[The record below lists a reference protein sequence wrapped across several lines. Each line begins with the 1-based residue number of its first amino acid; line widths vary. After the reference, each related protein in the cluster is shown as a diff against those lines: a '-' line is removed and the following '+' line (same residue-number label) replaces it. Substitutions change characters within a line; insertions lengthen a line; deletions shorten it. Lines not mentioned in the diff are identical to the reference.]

1 MSTARQLIEKAFER
15 LEAMPGY
22 VRRNDQLQLALLL
35 SDLIDGKSTGIFEA
49 PTGLGKSLASLIPA
63 IAHGI
68 ADKTRVVISTYTN
81 VLAEQY
87 YKRDLPLALSLFEAV
102 DVAALKTQ
110 FLIGRQRYACKAALE
125 QADGSISERFQDVA
139 ELGIETEFNQAFA
152 KGKGLLKMWQT
163 ISVPPVC
170 PGRLCPQY
178 NDCYYYRARRQAE
191 RATLVITN
199 HSVVIQDAI
208 LASQSVEGKG
218 LLGQFD
224 FLLLDEAHD
233 LYAAATGGL
242 EFELSE
248 KKLSM
253 LAGVVNKLEETLI
266 STAGPAGDS
275 REWMK
280 HCEDLR
286 QKLDRLKVDLLSYSM
301 EVGRPGILAA
311 SPAEVWD
318 HPAVKQHHS
327 GQNVDSSRSI
337 ADTAGSSLEEFLQ
350 AAYRLLERWKEEGVG
365 YETVESA
372 RNYLTYLDSYALGC
386 RSLFDPKGVAVSYL
400 GMNGTASH
408 LKQDAIDISEPMQSL
423 LWDRGPWACMSA
435 TLALDGTFDHFKRLV
450 GATPAFEE
458 ILPTPFDFST
468 QAALYLPAAGSIP
481 DPTIARKQG
490 LEDEYYR
497 AVARELS
504 RIIMAM
510 NGRTLALFHSR
521 KEMEGVMGYMSVPSD
536 LPILIQSRSGAGAVG
551 QKFVEDINSS
561 LFALRSFWT
570 GFDAPGETLSCVAVV
585 RVPFEVPI
593 DPAPIARMAW
603 LHCQGQDPFQS
614 HTLPAAKM
622 MMRQGVGRLIRRAED
637 RGIIALLDARLKT
650 KRYGEEIL
658 DNLPPDMRTFE
669 EIDLAVDWIGLSDP
683 VLIA

>member
-1 MSTARQLIEKAFER
+1 MSTARQLIERAFTR
-15 LEAMPGY
+15 LENQPGY
-22 VRRNDQLQLALLL
+22 VRRHDQLQLALLL
-35 SDLIDGKSTGIFEA
+35 SDLIDGKSTGVFEA

-63 IAHGI
+63 VAHGI

-87 YKRDLPLALSLFEAV
+87 WKRDLPLALSLFEDV
-102 DVAALKTQ
+102 DVTSFKSQ

-125 QADGSISERFQDVA
+125 QADGSLAERFGDSA
-139 ELGIETEFNQAFA
+139 ELGIETEFNQIFS

-163 ISVPPVC
+163 IATPPVC
-170 PGRLCPQY
+170 PGRLCPHY

-191 RATLVITN
+191 KATLVITN

-208 LASQSVEGKG
+208 LASQSLEGKG
-218 LLGQFD
+218 LLGEFD

-233 LYAAATGGL
+233 LYAAATSGL

-253 LAGVVNKLEETLI
+253 LAGVVSKLEETLI
-266 STAGPAGDS
+266 TTAGPAGDS

-280 HCEDLR
+280 LCEDLR
-286 QKLDRLKVDLLSYSM
+286 QKLDRLKVDLLSYAM

-311 SPAEVWD
+311 TPAEVWD

-327 GQNVDSSRSI
+327 GQNMDSSKQI
-337 ADTAGSSLEEFLQ
+337 ADSAGSSLESFLQ
-350 AAYRLLERWKEEGVG
+350 AAYRLLERWKEDGVG
-365 YETVESA
+365 YETVDSA

-400 GMNGTASH
+400 GMSGTASH
-408 LKQDAIDISEPMQSL
+408 LRQDAIDISEPMQSL
-423 LWDRGPWACMSA
+423 LWQRGPWACLSA

-450 GATPAFEE
+450 GADPAFEE

-468 QAALYLPAAGSIP
+468 QAALYLPPAGAIP
-481 DPTIARKQG
+481 DPSIARKQG

-504 RIIMAM
+504 RIIMAL

-521 KEMEGVMGYMSVPSD
+521 KEMEGVMAYMSVPSD
-536 LPILIQSRSGAGAVG
+536 LPILIQTRTGAGAVG
-551 QKFVEDINSS
+551 QKFLDDKHAS

-593 DPAPIARMAW
+593 EPAPIARMAW
-603 LHCQGQDPFQS
+603 LHSQGQDPFQS

-622 MMRQGVGRLIRRAED
+622 MMRQGVGRLIRRTED
-637 RGIIALLDARLKT
+637 RGVIALLDARLKT

-658 DNLPPDMRTFE
+658 ANLPPDMRTFDD
-669 EIDLAVDWIGLSDP
+669 IDLAAAWIGVTEE
-683 VLIA
+683 VLVS